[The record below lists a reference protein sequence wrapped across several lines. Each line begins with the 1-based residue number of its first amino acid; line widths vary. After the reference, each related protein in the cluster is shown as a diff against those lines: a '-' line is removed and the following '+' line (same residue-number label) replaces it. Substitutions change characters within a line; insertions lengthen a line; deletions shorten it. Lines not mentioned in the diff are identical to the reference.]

1 MDIKPWNRDVQR
13 IGEEFNHIWNEC
25 EGHFLA
31 IFRDNDVTFDEHICG

>member
-1 MDIKPWNRDVQR
+1 MDIKLWNRDVQR